1 VADDAHLLDVASA
14 VAEGS
19 DVDWDV
25 AEGHASDDR
34 QRSILRELRVLAT
47 MADVV
52 RTPRATPATAT
63 PRSEASVD
71 VGQMWGHLRICE
83 EIGQGSFGSVYRAWD
98 TRLECDVAVKLV
110 KSSGVSRA
118 FDLSRSIA
126 EARLLARVRHKNVVR
141 VLGADS
147 HDNRFG
153 LWMELIAGR
162 SLEQVLAIQGP
173 MSTGEATAIGID
185 LCHALAAVH
194 GAGLLHR
201 DIKAHNVLRENGGR
215 IVLMDFGTGRD
226 ITGPSGLTDSLAGTP
241 LYLAPELFLGQEPSI
256 ASDVYSLG
264 VLLYHLVTGEY
275 PVQGSTRHDVEVAHQ
290 RAQRKPLRDARP
302 DLAPAFVDVV
312 ERALA
317 PNPKNRYA
325 SAGEF
330 GNALAGVGGITY
342 TRDNS
347 PTPLRWGWKWPVG
360 VAAGVLLAI
369 AGAIR
374 FDDLVSNRADSGQP
388 LPGAILDS
396 TSGANAGT
404 GSELP
409 VGAPYKVAASFYA
422 VRNGQNVRLTQGS
435 RVAPGDKLF
444 AAIEASQP
452 VYAYVINR
460 DEAGQSYLLFPLP
473 GYVPANPIPPS
484 QINRLPG
491 SRNGQ
496 PHYWEVTSAGGR
508 EHFFVYVTPHRL
520 VEFEQLL
527 AALPR
532 AELGR
537 SVTSMPLSTSAIGL
551 LRGVGGLSPADKTS
565 PSSLG
570 AELAELAPLS
580 DTNETASGVWARKV
594 TFENPMP

>member
-1 VADDAHLLDVASA
+1 MADDSRLVDVASA
-14 VAEGS
+14 VGEGS

-25 AEGHASDDR
+25 AESHASDDR
-34 QRSILRELRVLAT
+34 QRSIVRELRVLAT
-47 MADVV
+47 MANVV
-52 RTPRATPATAT
+52 RTPRETPTTAT
-63 PRSEASVD
+63 PRSDTGIEA
-71 VGQMWGHLRICE
+71 GKMWGHLRICE

-98 TRLECDVAVKLV
+98 TRLECDVAVKLI
-110 KSSGVSRA
+110 KSSGISRT
-118 FDLSRSIA
+118 FDLSRSIT

-153 LWMELIAGR
+153 MWMELIAGR
-162 SLEQVLAIQGP
+162 SLEQVLTIQGS
-173 MSTGEATAIGID
+173 MSTVEATAIGVD

-201 DIKAHNVLRENGGR
+201 DIKAHNVLRETGGR

-226 ITGPSGLTDSLAGTP
+226 IAGRSGLTDSLAGTP
-241 LYLAPELFLGQEPSI
+241 LYLAPELFLGEEPSE

-264 VLLYHLVTGEY
+264 VLLYHLVTGQY
-275 PVQGSTRHDVEVAHQ
+275 PVYGLTRHDVELAHQ
-290 RAQRKPLRDARP
+290 RGQRKPLRDARP

-317 PNPKNRYA
+317 PIPKNRYA

-330 GNALAGVGGITY
+330 GDALSGVTGSTY
-342 TRDNS
+342 TPDI
-347 PTPLRWGWKWPVG
+347 PQTPNRWGWKWPVG

-369 AGAIR
+369 ASISQ
-374 FDDLVSNRADSGQP
+374 FDQLESNRAVSGQSI
-388 LPGAILDS
+388 PGVISGS

-404 GSELP
+404 GAELS

-444 AAIEASQP
+444 ASIEASQP
-452 VYAYVINR
+452 VYVYVINR
-460 DEAGQSYLLFPLP
+460 DDAGQSYLLFPLP
-473 GYVPANPIPPS
+473 GYLPANPIPVS
-484 QINRLPG
+484 QVNRLPG
-491 SRNGQ
+491 SRNGE

-537 SVTSMPLSTSAIGL
+537 SVSSMPLPTSALGV
-551 LRGVGGLSPADKTS
+551 LRGVGGLSPGEKTS
-565 PSSLG
+565 PSANG
-570 AELAELAPLS
+570 PELAELAPLS

-594 TFENPMP
+594 IFENPMP